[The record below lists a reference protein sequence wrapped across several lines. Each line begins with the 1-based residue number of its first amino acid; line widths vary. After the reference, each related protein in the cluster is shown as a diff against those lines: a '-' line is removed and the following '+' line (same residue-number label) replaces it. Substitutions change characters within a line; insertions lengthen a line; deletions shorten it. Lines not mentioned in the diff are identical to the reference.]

1 MLKISELNT
10 MTGDNN
16 ADPDFESPYG
26 CKFIVSVGADNSVNI
41 LKSPN
46 IHYGFF
52 DNGMTAEGIGIP
64 YECDDAP
71 GVYEW
76 VCRPAFGRDWESG
89 RDEFEGFDVISSVL
103 LWSPSEEE

>member
-1 MLKISELNT
+1 MIKIDATPTTEPNDEQFDS
-10 MTGDNN
+10 
-16 ADPDFESPYG
+16 AFG
-26 CKFIVSVGADNSVNI
+26 CKFTVSIGIDGLVSI
-41 LKSPN
+41 LKAPN

-52 DNGMTAEGIGIP
+52 DNGMTAEDIGIP

-89 RDEFEGFDVISSVL
+89 RDEFEGFDVNSSVL
-103 LWSPSEEE
+103 LWSPSEE